1 MPDPLLQFLHVV
13 IIDIELMCLG
23 ILPPVPT
30 MIVADMLLTV
40 MSYDAVSVIIIIID
54 SINN

>member
-13 IIDIELMCLG
+13 IIDIELMHLG

-30 MIVADMLLTV
+30 MTVADMLLTV
-40 MSYDAVSVIIIIID
+40 MSYDAVSVIIIVMDIL
-54 SINN
+54 NQ